1 MRFFACL
8 VLAIRS
14 PPYGAGHMRGQTNF
28 TMCPFKMQ
36 QIVQKLSFA
45 GEQKLP
51 AIGFRQS
58 LSSFSQNF
66 YSLERKWRKLPIFK
80 AKQQRSFIF

>member
-1 MRFFACL
+1 
-8 VLAIRS
+8 
-14 PPYGAGHMRGQTNF
+14 
-28 TMCPFKMQ
+28 MQ